1 MKEKG
6 GGFEHKYV
14 FDFMMHSVVNNVQ
27 RHSMTLAENK
37 SRLGLDQ
44 IDEDDD
50 DLSSISEED
59 PDESKSIEKSPM

>member
-6 GGFEHKYV
+6 GGFEHKDV
-14 FDFMMHSVVNNVQ
+14 FDFMMHSVVTNVQ
-27 RHSMTLAENK
+27 RHSVTLAENK

-50 DLSSISEED
+50 DLSSISEENA
-59 PDESKSIEKSPM
+59 EE